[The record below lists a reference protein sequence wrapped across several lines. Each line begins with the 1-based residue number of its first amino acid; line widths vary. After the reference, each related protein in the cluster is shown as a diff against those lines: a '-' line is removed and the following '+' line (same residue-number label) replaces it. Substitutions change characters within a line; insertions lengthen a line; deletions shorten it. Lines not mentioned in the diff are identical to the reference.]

1 MAGVVPTP
9 GVPNTPV
16 ADGTPRQGGGDR
28 RGEDMV
34 GAVGTGVT
42 VGTGTVTIGLSP
54 GMPSSVESSGIVPA
68 VLEPG
73 DPRVDPSVGEL
84 EPAP

>member
-1 MAGVVPTP
+1 MVGVVPTP

-16 ADGTPRQGGGDR
+16 VDGTPRQGGGDR
-28 RGEDMV
+28 PGDDMLGVV
-34 GAVGTGVT
+34 GVGVT

-54 GMPSSVESSGIVPA
+54 GAPSSVELSGIVPT

-73 DPRVDPSVGEL
+73 NPAGGER
-84 EPAP
+84 EPTP